1 MTPVRAVTPSDSS
14 AAGSVTPD
22 SPEAELAGTLFSIG
36 DVAKLLGTTTRTLRY
51 YEELGLVSSSRHS
64 LTAQRRYGS
73 HEIERLRR
81 IRELQ
86 TLLGLEL
93 HEIGEQLQA
102 SDRLDALRAEYR
114 SGPAP
119 ERRDEIL
126 LEGVAILER
135 LRERVSRRQEW
146 FEAFADDLDARIAR
160 NRATLEEH
168 GVLAPDVPVR

>member
-1 MTPVRAVTPSDSS
+1 MTPVTPSGSS
-14 AAGSVTPD
+14 AAGSVVPSD
-22 SPEAELAGTLFSIG
+22 SLEAGVAGTLFSIG

-73 HEIERLRR
+73 EEIERLRR

-93 HEIGEQLQA
+93 HEIASHLQA

-135 LRERVSRRQEW
+135 LRERVSSRQEW
-146 FEAFADDLDARIAR
+146 LEAFAGDLDARIAR
-160 NRATLEEH
+160 HHAALAEH
-168 GVLAPDVPVR
+168 GVVVAPAVPVR

>member
-1 MTPVRAVTPSDSS
+1 MTGQSTRILCHSPEEAI
-14 AAGSVTPD
+14 AAG
-22 SPEAELAGTLFSIG
+22 GLFSIG

-64 LTAQRRYGS
+64 LKAQRRYGPA
-73 HEIERLRR
+73 EIERLRR

-93 HEIGEQLQA
+93 HEIGEQLEA

-114 SGPAP
+114 AGPAP

-126 LEGVAILER
+126 LEGVVILER

-146 FEAFADDLDARIAR
+146 LETFADDLDSRIAR
-160 NRATLEEH
+160 HRSALEEF
-168 GVLAPDVPVR
+168 GVGAPLDSVR